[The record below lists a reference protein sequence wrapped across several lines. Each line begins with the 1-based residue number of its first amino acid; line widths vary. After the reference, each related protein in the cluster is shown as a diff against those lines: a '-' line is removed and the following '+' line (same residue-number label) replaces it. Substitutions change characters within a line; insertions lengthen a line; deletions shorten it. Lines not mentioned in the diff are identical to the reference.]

1 MKFLCLLLLRSGV
14 TRVVFFVLLSSVVP
28 GQSWASQS
36 ELTTAEPREVGLDEN
51 ILNDLAAR
59 IRSNPKINIHS
70 ILIVKDNKLAFESYF
85 SGTDQNISRTDLNV
99 RALSGGVVEF
109 DKDTLHDLRSVT
121 KSVTSALVGIA
132 ISEGRIP
139 GVDANAHELFPEYS
153 EQMAPDKRSLTL
165 HHILTMSAGLDWV
178 EGSPLTPRGDD
189 EFRMSNSPDPVAFTL
204 GRSLKSKPGENFPY
218 NSGLP
223 TLLGHLLERAYGKR
237 GDEIVKEKLFDPLG
251 IDGFEFRAMASGLLA
266 YAFGLRLTPR
276 DMAKI
281 GMLYVNEGRWGEK
294 QIIPSEWV
302 EASLEPQTEL
312 SRFPPLL
319 GYGYQFWLMRFE
331 SQGNS
336 IWFPEARGGGGQSIF
351 ILRSLNMVVV
361 ITAGTWDIPVRDRE
375 LTNEQ
380 VLIDYIFPAAGM
392 TDVTFISNGR

>member
-1 MKFLCLLLLRSGV
+1 MLQKSTLLPVCLWLLRSGV

-70 ILIVKDNKLAFESYF
+70 ILIVKDNNLVFEEYF
-85 SGTDQNISRTDLNV
+85 SGKDQDWGNDL
-99 RALSGGVVEF
+99 GVVEF

-204 GRSLKSKPGENFPY
+204 GRSLKSEPGERFSY
-218 NSGLP
+218 NGGLP
-223 TLLGHLLERAYGKR
+223 TLLGYLLERAYGKR

-251 IDGFEFRAMASGLLA
+251 IDDFEFHAMPSGLLA
-266 YAFGLRLTPR
+266 YAYGLRLTPR
-276 DMAKI
+276 DMAKF
-281 GMLYVNEGRWGEK
+281 GMLYLNDGRWGEK
-294 QIIPSEWV
+294 QIIPAEWV
-302 EASLEPQTEL
+302 EASLEPHTEL
-312 SRFPPLL
+312 SAFPPLR
-319 GYGYQFWLMRFE
+319 GYGYQWWLIRFE
-331 SQGNS
+331 SQENS
-336 IWFPEARGGGGQSIF
+336 IWVPNARGSGGQRIF
-351 ILRSLNMVVV
+351 ILRPLNMVVV
-361 ITAGTWDIPVRDRE
+361 ITAGPWDIPVRDRE
-375 LTNEQ
+375 LRIDQ

-392 TDVTFISNGR
+392 DYTYPP

>member
-1 MKFLCLLLLRSGV
+1 
-14 TRVVFFVLLSSVVP
+14 LLSSVVP
-28 GQSWASQS
+28 GSSWASQS

-59 IRSNPKINIHS
+59 IRSNPTINIHS

-85 SGTDQNISRTDLNV
+85 SGTDQAL
-99 RALSGGVVEF
+99 RARPLGVVEF
-109 DKDTLHDLRSVT
+109 DKDTLHDQRSVT

-153 EQMAPDKRSLTL
+153 EQMAPDKRSITL

-178 EGSPLTPRGDD
+178 DVFDPRNPGND
-189 EFRMSNSPDPVAFTL
+189 ESRMSNSSDPVVFTL
-204 GRSLKSKPGENFPY
+204 GRSLESKPGEHFNY
-218 NSGLP
+218 SGGLP
-223 TLLGHLLERAYGKR
+223 TLLGYLLERAYGKR

-251 IDGFEFRAMASGLLA
+251 IDGFEFHAMPSGFLA
-266 YAFGLRLTPR
+266 YAYGLRLTPR

-281 GMLYVNEGRWGEK
+281 GMLYVNKGQWREK

-302 EASLEPQTEL
+302 EASLEPHAEL
-312 SRFPPLL
+312 SRNPPLL

-331 SQGNS
+331 SQENS
-336 IWFPEARGGGGQSIF
+336 IWVPHARGNGGQRIF
-351 ILRSLNMVVV
+351 ILRPLNMVVV
-361 ITAGTWDIPVRDRE
+361 ITAGDYDMRSRE
-375 LTNEQ
+375 GELSSDQ

-392 TDVTFISNGR
+392 TDVTFISDGR

>member
-14 TRVVFFVLLSSVVP
+14 TRVVFVVLLSSVVP
-28 GQSWASQS
+28 GSSWASEN

-59 IRSNPKINIHS
+59 IRSSPKINIHS
-70 ILIVKDNKLAFESYF
+70 ILIVKDNNLVFEEYF
-85 SGTDQNISRTDLNV
+85 SGTDQNIMRIDLSV
-99 RALSGGVVEF
+99 RGLNGGVVEH
-109 DKDTLHDLRSVT
+109 DKDTLHDLRSIT

-178 EGSPLTPRGDD
+178 EGGAMEPRGND
-189 EFRMSNSPDPVAFTL
+189 EFRMTNSPDPVAFTL
-204 GRSLKSKPGENFPY
+204 GRSLESKPGEDFTY
-218 NSGLP
+218 NGGLP
-223 TLLGHLLERAYGKR
+223 TLLGYLLERAYGKR

-251 IDGFEFRAMASGLLA
+251 IDDFEFRAMPSGLLA
-266 YAFGLRLTPR
+266 YAYGLRLTPR
-276 DMAKI
+276 DMAKF
-281 GMLYVNEGRWGEK
+281 GMLYLNDGRWGEK
-294 QIIPSEWV
+294 QIIPAEWV
-302 EASLEPQTEL
+302 EASLEPHTEL
-312 SRFPPLL
+312 SRFPPLR
-319 GYGYQFWLMRFE
+319 GYGYQWWLMRFE
-331 SQGNS
+331 SQENS
-336 IWFPEARGGGGQSIF
+336 IWVPNARGSGGQRIF
-351 ILRSLNMVVV
+351 ILRPLNMVVV
-361 ITAGTWDIPVRDRE
+361 ITAGTWNTPVRDRE
-375 LTNEQ
+375 LRIDQ